1 MRIDLSKLR
10 GLREKAGLTRA
21 DLAIRLG
28 CREHT
33 IVRWELGTTKNPLP
47 IYKKAL
53 INFYKEMLLE
63 V

>member
-1 MRIDLSKLR
+1 MQIDLGKLR

-21 DLAIRLG
+21 ELAIKFE

-33 IVRWELGTTKNPLP
+33 IVRWELGETKNPLP

-53 INFYKEMLLE
+53 FKFYKENGN
-63 V
+63 